1 MDSSVRSSRLAG
13 RSVQSG
19 QSLVEAMVAAAILG
33 VGVVT
38 ALTAL
43 DTMLAGASEAT
54 QQAAA
59 TCLVRAEVGRLEEA
73 PWNSQ
78 APGDSQGG
86 YPVIDPHVTVTTTG
100 NSVLQV
106 LRVRSTDSA
115 GRTAATA
122 TVLKA
127 SVLSS
132 QAAPQAQT
140 SAAAWCTYVLRAA
153 P

>member
-1 MDSSVRSSRLAG
+1 V
-13 RSVQSG
+13 
-19 QSLVEAMVAAAILG
+19 VAAAILG

-59 TCLVRAEVGRLEEA
+59 TCLLRAEVGRLEAA
-73 PWNSQ
+73 PWDSG
-78 APGDSQGG
+78 GDF
-86 YPVIDPHVTVTTTG
+86 YPNVDKSSVSVVLKDSGDPLLQIIEVTAK
-100 NSVLQV
+100 
-106 LRVRSTDSA
+106 DSA

-127 SVLSS
+127 FALSQPGS
-132 QAAPQAQT
+132 KEVQSYDPPAG
-140 SAAAWCTYVLRAA
+140 WCSYPLRAA